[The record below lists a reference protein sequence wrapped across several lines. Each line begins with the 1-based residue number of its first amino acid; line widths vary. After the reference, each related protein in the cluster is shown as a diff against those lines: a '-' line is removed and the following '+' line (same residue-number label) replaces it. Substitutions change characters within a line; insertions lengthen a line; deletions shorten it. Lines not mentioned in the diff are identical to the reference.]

1 MSDPGNTS
9 GVNVGTARPRFRGSG
24 PILILAVLFVIA
36 SFLAWYYTWFG
47 RELSDAEIS
56 TYLADEKHP
65 RHVQH
70 ALLQIEQRME
80 RGDPNVKQWY
90 AQLVV
95 LSGSAEPEF
104 RLTVAWLMGFDNK
117 SAEFHQALL
126 KLLHD
131 GEPLVRR
138 NAALALVRFNDPSG
152 RRELR
157 AILEPYPVQA
167 PTEGLL
173 ASTLRQ
179 GAQISRGALIAR
191 IQQADNKITEIR
203 SPLSGT
209 VENVVAQNDS
219 QVKQGDVLLTLKSD
233 EQSVWEALR
242 GLALIGEEDDLTAV
256 QRYTQDSALVSKRI
270 KEQATRTAKAI
281 QSRINEKNKSIR
293 PQVGRAVRLEGR
305 YHALLPNRPWE
316 PSQSRPRGS
325 RQEMLHL
332 DPC

>member
-9 GVNVGTARPRFRGSG
+9 GVNVGAARPRFRGSR

-80 RGDPNVKQWY
+80 RGDPNVKRWY
-90 AQLVV
+90 PQLVA
-95 LSGSAEPEF
+95 LSENPEREF

-117 SAEFHQALL
+117 SVEFHQALL
-126 KLLHD
+126 KLLYD

-157 AILEPYPVQA
+157 AVLEPYPVQA
-167 PTEGLL
+167 PEDGLL
-173 ASTLRQ
+173 ASSLRQ
-179 GAQISRGALIAR
+179 RAQVSRGALIAR
-191 IQQADNKITEIR
+191 IQLADNRISEIR
-203 SPLSGT
+203 APLPGT
-209 VENVVAQNDS
+209 VENVVAENGS
-219 QVKQGDVLLTLKSD
+219 KVKQGDLLLTLKSD

-242 GLALIGEEDDLTAV
+242 GLALIGEEDDLPAV
-256 QRYTQDSALVSKRI
+256 QRYTQDSGSVSKRI
-270 KEQATRTAKAI
+270 KEQATLTAKAI
-281 QSRINEKNKSIR
+281 QSRVNEKNKNIKQ
-293 PQVGRAVRLEGR
+293 QVGRAARREER
-305 YHALLPNRPWE
+305 YHALLPNRQWE
-316 PSQSRPRGS
+316 PSQSRPRGN
-325 RQEMLHL
+325 RQ
-332 DPC
+332 